1 MAALEGLQ
9 AVFPAF
15 LDFNEEFKG
24 FTIAFL
30 DFNEEFKGFTIAK
43 FEDEFS
49 DQIGHIVG
57 KGIRGKLEFV
67 KLKIA
72 NVTIDIVPQGL

>member
-24 FTIAFL
+24 FTIA
-30 DFNEEFKGFTIAK
+30 K
-43 FEDEFS
+43 FVADIT
-49 DQIGHIVG
+49 DQNRHIVG

-67 KLKIA
+67 KLKIS
-72 NVTIDIVPQGL
+72 NVTIDIVPQGV